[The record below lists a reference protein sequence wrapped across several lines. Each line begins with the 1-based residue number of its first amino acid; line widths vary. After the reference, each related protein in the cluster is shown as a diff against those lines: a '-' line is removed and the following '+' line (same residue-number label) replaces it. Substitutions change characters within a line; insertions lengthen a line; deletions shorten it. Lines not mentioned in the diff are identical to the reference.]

1 MEASP
6 SPTEETPRRRK
17 REAEEAGR
25 NETVARI
32 WFRIVQITLGTIYM
46 AFCSLRATGRQHI
59 PRSGGG
65 LIVANHLS
73 HWDVFM
79 IGFVA
84 PRTLNYVARSTLF
97 IPVLGTLIKSVGGFP
112 IQREGIGAQGIKET
126 LKRVKAG
133 GLVVLFPEGTRSRD
147 GELAP
152 LKSGIAML
160 AAKTKVP
167 VIPASIAGTYEGW
180 PRWHR
185 FPRMFPVRVVFGEP
199 ISVEQVRTLDP
210 DALTAL
216 IEQRIRDGIAQ
227 ARASL
232 RSDLNL
238 DAN

>member
-6 SPTEETPRRRK
+6 TPTEVRPSRRK
-17 REAEEAGR
+17 REAEEPGR
-25 NETVARI
+25 NETIAAI
-32 WFRIVQITLGTIYM
+32 WFRIVQLTLGTIYM
-46 AFCSLRATGRQHI
+46 SFCSLRATGRQHI
-59 PRSGGG
+59 PRTGAG

-97 IPVLGTLIKSVGGFP
+97 IPILGTLIRSVGGFP

-126 LKRVKAG
+126 LKRVRAG

-167 VIPASIAGTYEGW
+167 VIPAAIAGTYEGW

-185 FPRMFPVRVVFGEP
+185 FPRMFPVRVVFGQP
-199 ISVEQVRTLDP
+199 ITVDEIRTLSP
-210 DALTAL
+210 EELTAL
-216 IEQRIRDGIAQ
+216 IERRIRDGIAE

-238 DAN
+238 